1 MRARSFWTV
10 APSQGEIREEEL
22 PLPAKGEALV
32 RTLVSG
38 ISRGTERLVFEG
50 RVPESQWAAMR
61 APLQAGDFPFPVRY
75 GYSAVGIV
83 EAGAPELLGHRVFCL
98 APHAD
103 RFIAPAALCIPVP
116 EGVPERR
123 AVLGANM
130 ETALN
135 IAWDAAP
142 LPGERALVI
151 GAGVVGLL
159 VAHLLAQIPGVTVTV
174 VDKDPAR
181 RSVAEALGARFAL
194 PEESPAEQE
203 LIIHASANP
212 EGLRHALAH
221 AAFEARIVE
230 ASWYG
235 DKTVPLPLGEAF
247 HARRLTLRSSQVG
260 AVSPS
265 MRGRRTHGERM
276 ALALSLLA
284 EPVLDRLCGPA
295 LPFHALPARMAALLG
310 PPAPGEVAP
319 LCPVVTYDP
328 ETPEPEEV
336 RPPCSA

>member
-10 APSQGEIREEEL
+10 APGKGEIRAEEL
-22 PLPAKGEALV
+22 PPPAEGEVLV
-32 RTLVSG
+32 RTLASG
-38 ISRGTERLVFEG
+38 ISRGTERLVFEA

-61 APLQAGDFPFPVRY
+61 APLQGGDFPFPLRY
-75 GYSAVGIV
+75 GYSAVGMV
-83 EAGAPELLGHRVFCL
+83 EAGAPELLGRRVFCL

-103 RFIAPAALCIPVP
+103 RFLAPATLCIPVP
-116 EGVPERR
+116 EAVPDQR

-135 IAWDAAP
+135 IVWDAAP

-159 VAHLLAQIPGVTVTV
+159 VAHLLSRMPGLAVTV
-174 VDKDPAR
+174 VDTDPAR
-181 RSVAEALGARFAL
+181 RPVAEALGARFAA

-203 LIIHASANP
+203 LIIHASASP
-212 EGLRHALAH
+212 EGLRHALAR
-221 AAFEARIVE
+221 AAFEARIIE

-260 AVSPS
+260 AVSPA

-284 EPVLDRLCGPA
+284 NPALDRLCGPA
-295 LPFHALPARMAALLG
+295 VPFPDLPARMAALLG
-310 PPAPGEVAP
+310 PAPPGGVSP

-328 ETPEPEEV
+328 EMPEPEET